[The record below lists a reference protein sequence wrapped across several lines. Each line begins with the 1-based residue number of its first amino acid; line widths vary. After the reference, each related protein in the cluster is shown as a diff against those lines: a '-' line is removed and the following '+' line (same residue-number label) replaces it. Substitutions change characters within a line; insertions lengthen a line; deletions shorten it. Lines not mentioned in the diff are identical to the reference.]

1 MLQTTLLDLR
11 TAVVAFV
18 AFSVLL
24 GLAYPAAIT
33 GVAQLAFERQ
43 ADGSMIERNGE
54 IVGSSL
60 VGQNFSGVEY
70 FHPRPSAAGAE
81 GYDAAASS
89 GSNLGPTSQVLA
101 DRVVAEVQRLRE
113 INRLPDD
120 AMVPVDAVTTSASG
134 LDPHISPAY
143 AELQVARVAA
153 ARGMPED
160 DVRGLVRRHT
170 DGFIF
175 GAIGEPRVNV
185 LELNLA
191 LDDEFGGAETQSVAE
206 DEAS

>member
-11 TAVVAFV
+11 TAVVAFA

-33 GVAQLAFERQ
+33 GVAQLTFERQ
-43 ADGSMIERNGE
+43 ADGSLIERNGE

-60 VGQNFSGVEY
+60 VGQNFSGAEY

-89 GSNLGPTSQVLA
+89 GSNLGPTSQALA
-101 DRVVAEVQRLRE
+101 DRVAADVQRLRVV
-113 INRLPDD
+113 NGLPDN
-120 AMVPVDAVTTSASG
+120 APIPVDAVTTSASG

-153 ARGMPED
+153 ARGIAED
-160 DVRGLVRRHT
+160 DVRELVRQHT
-170 DGFIF
+170 DGSMF
-175 GAIGEPRVNV
+175 GVVGESRVNV

-191 LDDEFGGAETQSVAE
+191 LDDESGGAETQSRAK